1 MIPVIIFF
9 AHTVFLVWAFA
20 KSFQNDGLVQ
30 AFLNVFFI
38 IILFTVGWTLSD
50 LVVGLFI
57 SANGY
62 EIAVPDSKAALFFL
76 KITGFVRIY
85 GNGFGKLIPKDSIS
99 LVVLTIIEY
108 FFYRFYFRQTS
119 LK

>member
-9 AHTVFLVWAFA
+9 GHTVFLAWAFA

-57 SANGY
+57 SASGY
-62 EIAVPDSKAALFFL
+62 EIAVPANKAALFFL

-108 FFYRFYFRQTS
+108 YFYRFYFRQTS